1 MTKNQS
7 LEERAAALFKD
18 FENGKA
24 YQGTLGLR
32 AELPVCVRF
41 YEGKQWPA
49 ATKKTKNLP
58 RPVFN
63 IVKMI
68 CRSKKAAILSTP
80 VRIVYKSDE
89 TGADVEKF
97 NAFADYIQKEY
108 GQDALDKKG
117 IHDSVIKGTYVYH
130 YFWDADAKGKKGRLD
145 GALRCELI
153 DPLNIFFADP
163 TQTDEQKQK
172 WILIA
177 SREPVDSVRAKA
189 DAGVDPDAITAD
201 EPETLYE
208 GKEQEGEQ
216 ICTVL
221 TRYFRKD
228 GEVWFE
234 KGVKGT
240 MVNAAC
246 PLCPDVERELSAI
259 REDAPNN
266 TLPDSRNE
274 GEELQPAGV
283 RAHRYPIVVGQ
294 YEPREHSIY
303 GIGEVDGLLPNQ
315 KAINFNFAMILLNN
329 REMAWGKY
337 IVHPKALKGQTIT
350 DEPGQTLVDYSESGN
365 GIQKM
370 TEKGIQGQPLQL
382 VDTMVQLTRSLAGA
396 NEVMSGEVI
405 GANMSGSAIAQ
416 LQAQAKLPIEEL
428 RDAFWQVKEKQ
439 GRVLEQFFRLYYFD
453 EPFARRIDEAELEKV
468 GLSVPLEKEL
478 SVEDRFSSVDYAD
491 TDFSVVVE
499 ATAGTRASSAGDIS
513 ALDALFTK
521 GAISTRAYIQ
531 SYPDD
536 ALSNKSELLKSL
548 EEEEKSEINTL
559 RAQVTQAQAEMQQY
573 AALLEEQRKTVD
585 QVLAVMNE
593 NKRLK
598 EALAALYTEAGQ
610 KIALANEQI
619 ELGNQRIRQTTADAS
634 AFAEHIAKTNGLG
647 GVL

>member
-1 MTKNQS
+1 MVKQQS
-7 LEERAAALFKD
+7 MEERAAALFD
-18 FENGKA
+18 DYENGKA
-24 YQGTLGLR
+24 YQGSIGLTKD
-32 AELPVCVRF
+32 LPTFVRF

-80 VRIVYKSDE
+80 VRIVYKADDVR
-89 TGADVEKF
+89 ADVDKF
-97 NAFADYIQKEY
+97 NAFADYIVKEY
-108 GQDALDKKG
+108 GQDALDKKA
-117 IHDSVIKGTYVYH
+117 IHEGVIKGTYVYH
-130 YFWDADAKGKKGRLD
+130 YYWDADAKGKRGRQD

-153 DPLNIFFADP
+153 DTLNIFFADP
-163 TQTDEQKQK
+163 TEIDEQKQR

-177 SREPVDSVRAKA
+177 SRESVESVRAKA
-189 DAGVDPDAITAD
+189 DAEVDKDAIAAD
-201 EPETLYE
+201 DQADSYG
-208 GKEQEGEQ
+208 GKEQEGEKL
-216 ICTVL
+216 CTVL
-221 TRYFRKD
+221 TRYFRVK

-234 KGVKGT
+234 KAVKGT
-240 MVNAAC
+240 IVNKAC
-246 PLCPDVERELSAI
+246 PLCPDVERELRAI

-266 TLPDSRNE
+266 ALPDSKGE
-274 GEELQPAGV
+274 GEDLQPAGV

-396 NEVMSGEVI
+396 NEVMSGEVL

-428 RDAFWQVKEKQ
+428 RDAFWKVKEKQ
-439 GRVLEQFFRLYYFD
+439 GRVLEQFFRLYYFE
-453 EPFARRIDEAELEKV
+453 EPFTKMQELAQSADGEGQKV
-468 GLSVPLEKEL
+468 KDL
-478 SVEDRFSSVDYAD
+478 FSSAEYAD

-499 ATAGTRASSAGDIS
+499 ATAGTRASAAGDIS
-513 ALDALFTK
+513 ALDALFAK
-521 GAISTRAYIQ
+521 GAISTRAYIE

-536 ALSNKSELLKSL
+536 ALSNKSALLKSL
-548 EEEEKSEINTL
+548 EREEQSEINTL
-559 RAQVTQAQAEMQQY
+559 RAKAAQYEAQIQQY
-573 AALLEEQRKTVD
+573 AAKLQGQQQTVD

-598 EALAALYTEAGQ
+598 EALAALYTEAEQ

-619 ELGNQRIRQTTADAS
+619 ELGNQRIRETTADAS
-634 AFAEHIAKTNGLG
+634 ALAALMAKAS
-647 GVL
+647 GVIPG